1 MAEGVKYIKISK
13 KDKNGVDKTNVLQ
26 TLTELTIP
34 YSTGNVRYD
43 ILDIVEKPTFFLY
56 RVENPNV
63 EWADRAEIEY
73 DFTGSI
79 LNQSP
84 TYNSNQDMTGAPDLF
99 IKIPIT
105 SSITDNLNFL
115 NLGSQINYSNI
126 SLLNTYQL
134 LTYPQ
139 ETLLIEFSGSIMFEP
154 SVTGTGTAGVGLV
167 YINENDVEPNFD
179 WRTTQGNS
187 AATFQTTPNT
197 TNPVTASFHISAS
210 ISSSVFLPGDS
221 FYPTLETYIFGG
233 AQISASFTQDTYF
246 SITST
251 TPTGPTFNTI
261 PEPYF
266 SSDFNRA
273 LDSQPLLNN
282 AVDARLSDIY
292 QDVDYNSGV
301 ITPTNFDL
309 LISGSALKATV
320 QDSNYTLLRHINP
333 RYNGSRSTSQKLNEW
348 TKGDVGTYGKVPT
361 VESLKTYIAYC
372 DWIGGTTP
380 ELTNASGA
388 HIKYLIDDDG
398 NAVDPNTS
406 EISQYISQG
415 TFIPG
420 ETTRIKWDLPGSE
433 ATRTI
438 IRGGQ
443 NVRPILYNQIGHP
456 SSSPAMTFTSSIN
469 FEDLSDNGLTG
480 LADYQATLNKDANQ
494 TITGGSW
501 TKVDYP
507 KLFSSGSG
515 VISGYVGDGLDTYRV
530 TYNLV
535 NEGISLNFKTTLTFT
550 NPTLQAIGGN
560 AIRLYN
566 TTQAEQVGETVY
578 LNGDGF
584 VNGTLSGGKAE
595 LNINIPNIG
604 LTAGDIY
611 EIQAFTNLSSLTIL
625 SINSN
630 LSITQIPSPGA
641 TSVTTSGLINP
652 IPAVS
657 QSAYRGV
664 YITDPTFL
672 SYYGS
677 PRTKQTDITTSG
689 FNSIRDNVE
698 FQPGD
703 EIRFEGDEGK
713 VFMIEKIEIDR
724 FDFSGANIP
733 TIFIQLDKELSTT
746 STAIETD
753 EFAIRRY
760 VDEPS
765 IILFNG
771 FKPANSTGPYIF
783 TPEYISPKLNDNI
796 DKYLEDLSQKGLI

>member
-73 DFTGSI
+73 NFTGSVDSSQ
-79 LNQSP
+79 LYYSERP
-84 TYNSNQDMTGAPDLF
+84 SVKFTTF
-99 IKIPIT
+99 IPLT
-105 SSITDNLNFL
+105 SSFGEQSNFWDTTS
-115 NLGSQINYSNI
+115 GYYRQI
-126 SLLNTYQL
+126 
-134 LTYPQ
+134 TYPQ
-139 ETLLIEFSGSIMFEP
+139 KDVTFKVSGSF
-154 SVTGTGTAGVGLV
+154 SVLSGGDTAGVGIYRLTDTSTPEELYV
-167 YINENDVEPNFD
+167 YPGFF
-179 WRTTQGNS
+179 S
-187 AATFQTTPNT
+187 AGATPNLNISFT
-197 TNPVTASFHISAS
+197 VT
-210 ISSSVFLPGDS
+210 SSQPGDRYAFGINGGTANTTFTTCS
-221 FYPTLETYIFGG
+221 LTNLEF
-233 AQISASFTQDTYF
+233 F
-246 SITST
+246 STST
-251 TPTGPTFNTI
+251 TATGPTFNTI

-292 QDVDYNSGV
+292 QDIDYNSGV

-415 TFIPG
+415 TFLPD

-456 SSSPAMTFTSSIN
+456 SSTTSMTFASTMS

-480 LADYQATLNKDANQ
+480 LADYQATLKKTANQ

-535 NEGISLNFKTTLTFT
+535 NEGISLNFKTLLTFA

-584 VNGTLSGGKAE
+584 VDGTLSGGKAE
-595 LNINIPNIG
+595 LNITIPNTE
-604 LTAGDIY
+604 LSAGDIY
-611 EIQAFTNLSSLTIL
+611 EIQAFTNASSLIIL
-625 SINSN
+625 SINKD
-630 LSITQIPSPGA
+630 LSITQIPSPGS

-677 PRTKQTDITTSG
+677 PHTKQTDITNSG

-713 VFMIEKIEIDR
+713 VFMIEKIEIDE

-733 TIFIQLDKELSTT
+733 TIFIQLDKEVSTT

>member
-13 KDKNGVDKTNVLQ
+13 KDKNGVDKTSVLQ

-63 EWADRAEIEY
+63 EWDDRAEIEY
-73 DFTGSI
+73 IFTGSVDSSQLYYSERPSVKFTTFI
-79 LNQSP
+79 PLTASFGDQSNFWD
-84 TYNSNQDMTGAPDLF
+84 T
-99 IKIPIT
+99 T
-105 SSITDNLNFL
+105 S
-115 NLGSQINYSNI
+115 GYYRQI
-126 SLLNTYQL
+126 
-134 LTYPQ
+134 TYPQ
-139 ETLLIEFSGSIMFEP
+139 KDVTFKVSGSF
-154 SVTGTGTAGVGLV
+154 SVLAGGDTAGVGIYRLTDTSTPEELYV
-167 YINENDVEPNFD
+167 YPGFFNA
-179 WRTTQGNS
+179 G
-187 AATFQTTPNT
+187 TTPNLNISFT
-197 TNPVTASFHISAS
+197 VT
-210 ISSSVFLPGDS
+210 SSQPGDMYA
-221 FYPTLETYIFGG
+221 FGINGGTANPTYTTCSLTNLEF
-233 AQISASFTQDTYF
+233 FT
-246 SITST
+246 TST
-251 TPTGPTFNTI
+251 TSTGPTFTTV

-292 QDVDYNSGV
+292 QDIDYNSGV

-320 QDSNYTLLRHINP
+320 QDSNYTLLRHTNP

-398 NAVDPNTS
+398 NAIDPNTS

-415 TFIPG
+415 TFLPG

-438 IRGGQ
+438 IRGGS

-456 SSSPAMTFTSSIN
+456 SSSPAMTFASTMS

-480 LADYQATLNKDANQ
+480 LTDYQATLNKNSNQ

-530 TYNLV
+530 TYNSV
-535 NEGISLNFKTTLTFT
+535 NEGISLNFKTTLTFV
-550 NPTLQAIGGN
+550 NPTLQSIGGN

-584 VNGTLSGGKAE
+584 VDGTLSGGKAE
-595 LNINIPNIG
+595 LNINIPNTE

-611 EIQAFTNLSSLTIL
+611 EIQAFTNLSSLQIL
-625 SINSN
+625 SIQTDFT
-630 LSITQIPSPGA
+630 ITQIPSPGA

-677 PRTKQTDITTSG
+677 PRTKQTDIADSG

-713 VFMIEKIEIDR
+713 VFMIEKIEIDEL
-724 FDFSGANIP
+724 DLSGANIP
-733 TIFIQLDKELSTT
+733 TIFIQLNKEVSTT
-746 STAIETD
+746 ATAINTD
-753 EFAIRRY
+753 EFAVRRY

-771 FKPANSTGPYIF
+771 FKPTNSTGPYIF
-783 TPEYISPKLNDNI
+783 TPEYISPKLDDNI